1 MSLSLL
7 LSPSLENPNNPLPNE
22 KKEKATMVDD
32 IALNNMSNPLSRE
45 NLKALESQTTLC
57 NNFSNGSFSNISKN
71 KNWGKLFIKKSSEF
85 LKKHYVKLEK
95 VKTKFT
101 ALTSLI
107 AKRKP
112 AESPIENEIK
122 VYMYGQYNNMEWQAP
137 TKSVDLADL
146 CPETFEEKKK
156 LSFSS
161 LISEF
166 KNKFKSKK
174 SFETVKNKRE
184 ETIEKLMIHD
194 PTLTKTHF
202 EIYKVNE
209 KGENV
214 SSKYTPKDV
223 WGQDLGELSLN
234 EKEHIRSENESEK
247 KSKDDSE
254 SQSVSDESN
263 TSFEDDDLYSLR
275 ICSSSSS
282 YSIYSSTESVLTAS
296 SIARSMTLSIESE
309 SSLSSGESSLSS
321 RESSLSSRES
331 FIENWT
337 GTQVQ
342 DYFETPNTRAFVA
355 DGIAI
360 GDLTH
365 TDDDMTA
372 NWKARVLKAQS
383 ELGKGNM
390 VGNPSIAEK
399 FGLFCE
405 ADMNNARYDLN
416 TINAKQVSLIDV
428 SPNKDSSNCSSTTNT
443 QQVKEPIKCDAK
455 YQNKYTFGGNKNN
468 VDNIFF
474 LLSNGDFVD
483 LTKVS
488 IDAQEE
494 CIRRA
499 ICCTIKSLGLQ
510 AVISLPYRSLTFQE
524 QKVFGGIMAVI
535 RQFGKCGLETRVNL
549 TGLRIA
555 QVSRNL
561 VRRYGIAHVVD
572 GSFPR
577 VTDEKSRQG
586 IIAGQQQQ
594 QD

>member
-1 MSLSLL
+1 MSMSLSLL
-7 LSPSLENPNNPLPNE
+7 PSLENLNIPLPNE

-57 NNFSNGSFSNISKN
+57 NNFSNGSSSNISKN
-71 KNWGKLFIKKSSEF
+71 KHWGKQFFNKSSEF
-85 LKKHYVKLEK
+85 LKKHCVKLEK
-95 VKTKFT
+95 VKAKFT

-112 AESPIENEIK
+112 AKSPIENEIK

-146 CPETFEEKKK
+146 SPETFEEKKK

-161 LISEF
+161 IISEF

-234 EKEHIRSENESEK
+234 EKESIRSENKSETK
-247 KSKDDSE
+247 GKDDSE

-275 ICSSSSS
+275 VCSTSSS
-282 YSIYSSTESVLTAS
+282 YSIYSSTESVLTTS
-296 SIARSMTLSIESE
+296 SYARSMTLSIESE
-309 SSLSSGESSLSS
+309 SSLSS
-321 RESSLSSRES
+321 RESSLSSKES

-342 DYFETPNTRAFVA
+342 DYLETPNARVFIA

-372 NWKARVLKAQS
+372 NWKARVLKAQN
-383 ELGKGNM
+383 ELSKGNM
-390 VGNPSIAEK
+390 VDNPSIAEK

-416 TINAKQVSLIDV
+416 TINAKQASLIDV

-468 VDNIFF
+468 VDNNFF

-499 ICCTIKSLGLQ
+499 ICCTIESLGLQ

-524 QKVFGGIMAVI
+524 QKVFGGIIAVI

-549 TGLRIA
+549 TGLKIA

-594 QD
+594 QQD